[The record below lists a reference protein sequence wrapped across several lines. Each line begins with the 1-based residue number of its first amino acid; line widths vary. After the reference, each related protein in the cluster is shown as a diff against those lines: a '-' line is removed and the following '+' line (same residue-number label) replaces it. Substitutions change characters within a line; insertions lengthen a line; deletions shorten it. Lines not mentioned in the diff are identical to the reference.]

1 MRLVQLQI
9 KDFVCEVC
17 GDGSDNA
24 TTVGVES
31 DSDVIS
37 PIRLCHRCGPID
49 TDLMQLCREITIR
62 LRGQLTHSLRKEKRL
77 KAGDSAF
84 KTWLVLLIF

>member
-1 MRLVQLQI
+1 MRLVHLQI

-17 GDGSDNA
+17 GDGADNA

-49 TDLMQLCREITIR
+49 TELMQLCREITIDC
-62 LRGQLTHSLRKEKRL
+62 TSN
-77 KAGDSAF
+77 
-84 KTWLVLLIF
+84 